1 LRPISLTSE
10 NITDSAVRRLLFDAG
25 DDIDSLMQLC
35 EADITSK
42 NERKVKRLLENYE
55 MVRTR
60 LQEIEEK
67 DRLRNWQPPIDG
79 QVIMETFEVRSG
91 PIVGELKNEI
101 REAVLDG
108 TIENEYRA
116 AFDYLLDLGK
126 KKGLKFK
133 IEQE

>member
-1 LRPISLTSE
+1 LTSE